1 MSSKVR
7 QPDATSR
14 VEPLVW
20 RQMRASGPARAG
32 VDSDAPPDSRERL
45 AQLQQQHE
53 QRAREAHAAGS
64 REGEAAGCKRAAA
77 ELQPV
82 IDRLARAI
90 EEIGG
95 LRARLRAEAEA
106 DLIQLSLAI
115 ARRVIRRELAI
126 DPEALHG
133 LVLGALEKLAGQE
146 ISRVRVHPAHAA
158 LVTES
163 LRQNSAPAKVEV
175 IADPSR
181 QLGTVIF
188 ETQRGNLDASVD
200 AQLQEIERGLADR
213 LRRTS

>member
-82 IDRLARAI
+82 ID
-90 EEIGG
+90 GW
-95 LRARLRAEAEA
+95 
-106 DLIQLSLAI
+106 
-115 ARRVIRRELAI
+115 RE
-126 DPEALHG
+126 PS
-133 LVLGALEKLAGQE
+133 KK
-146 ISRVRVHPAHAA
+146 SAA
-158 LVTES
+158 C
-163 LRQNSAPAKVEV
+163 APAC
-175 IADPSR
+175 APR
-181 QLGTVIF
+181 P
-188 ETQRGNLDASVD
+188 
-200 AQLQEIERGLADR
+200 
-213 LRRTS
+213 